1 MQNLVSCYQYK
12 EIGQHEM
19 KLTWHI
25 AEILGKFL
33 ATEEDWEGVPAI
45 IWLMHFT
52 NFNRIIHQVIMD
64 DLCIS
69 KIS

>member
-1 MQNLVSCYQYK
+1 
-12 EIGQHEM
+12 M